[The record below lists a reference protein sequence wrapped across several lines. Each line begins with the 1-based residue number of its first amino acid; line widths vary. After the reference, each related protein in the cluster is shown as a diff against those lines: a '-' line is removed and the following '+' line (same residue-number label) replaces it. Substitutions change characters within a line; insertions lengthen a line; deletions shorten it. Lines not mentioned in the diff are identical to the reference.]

1 MWTTAR
7 STASSSGRRIRSSWK
22 GAGRSAFRTA
32 GCRASGTS
40 SCCGTSRSASP
51 CGKGARL
58 RPSRRR
64 RNRVERRRAK
74 PLFPSRPV
82 ILTMARQSRLPRRT
96 PSVRFAG
103 VEIGRLRGHERIR
116 PALLEQL
123 MGQIR
128 KARYLRRPVLVAD
141 GELVI
146 LDGHHRVEAVPAL
159 RARGISG
166 YLMRSFSHIG
176 HPPTRPDAVVFVV
189 PKERVNRPRR
199 AGGLFPAQAAAPTLT
214 LLP

>member
-32 GCRASGTS
+32 GCRTSGTS

-96 PSVRFAG
+96 PRVRFAV

-123 MGQIR
+123 MEQIR
-128 KARYLRRPVLVAD
+128 KDGYLRRPVLVAD

-146 LDGHHRVEAVPAL
+146 LDGHHRVEAVRSLVARLVPADHF
-159 RARGISG
+159 RH
-166 YLMRSFSHIG
+166 FSDIG
-176 HPPTRPDAVVFVV
+176 RHSSWSVADLVVVSYD
-189 PKERVNRPRR
+189 
-199 AGGLFPAQAAAPTLT
+199 GGH
-214 LLP
+214 LL